1 MIRSLIAVLIILFPT
16 ILEAQEI
23 DLLIL
28 NGDYDKAL
36 QIINSELTK
45 DEAQPMLYLKKGII
59 LQRRFDFT
67 GAVKSLERAW
77 QLDSLNAKI
86 LNELG
91 EVNSNLG
98 DQRRALSY
106 FKALY
111 RTDTTNY
118 VNNLKLVRAF
128 SNLRMYREPFEILT
142 SAYQRDSTNLLINK
156 HLALCA
162 ARTGHNDLSISLY
175 QKVINLNPSDLAN
188 FTNLA
193 SVYQNKDQ
201 YIEAIE
207 ILKKGL
213 EYFPDEPFLLIKLGQ
228 FHYHLKNYKLAI
240 DPFEKY
246 LAKSDSTPDVM
257 TNLGICY
264 YLEKRLKEGLDLFE
278 KNLKMNPDDPISAY
292 YIGLCFEKLKSL
304 NKSIEYLKL
313 ASEIAVP
320 YYLTDIYNHLGSVYN
335 LKLDYKKAIPALKK
349 AYELDSTKCGILF
362 EIATTYEEPQN
373 NKSLSLRYYE
383 AFLKAVNKDDP
394 DYRKLIAYAVARKK
408 EIKKELTTKMKIPKQ
423 NE

>member
-1 MIRSLIAVLIILFPT
+1 MIKGLISVLIILLPT

-28 NGDYDKAL
+28 NSEYDKAL
-36 QIINSELTK
+36 QIIDSELTR

-59 LQRRFDFT
+59 LQKRFDFT
-67 GAVKSLERAW
+67 GAIESLERAW
-77 QLDSLNAKI
+77 QLDSLNSKI
-86 LNELG
+86 LNEIG

-98 DQRRALSY
+98 DQRKALYY

-118 VNNLKLVRAF
+118 VNALKLVRAF
-128 SNLRMYREPFEILT
+128 SNLRMYREPFEILI
-142 SAYQRDSTNLLINK
+142 SAYKHDSTNLLINK

-162 ARTGHNDLSISLY
+162 VRTGHNDLSISLY
-175 QKVINLNPSDLAN
+175 QKVIDLNPSDLAN

-201 YIEAIE
+201 YIKAIE
-207 ILKKGL
+207 IINKGL
-213 EYFPDEPFLLIKLGQ
+213 KYFPDEPFLLIKLGQ
-228 FHYHLKNYKLAI
+228 FHYYLKEYKLAI

-264 YLEKRLKEGLDLFE
+264 YLEKRPKEGLDLFE
-278 KNLKMNPDDPISAY
+278 KNLKMNPDDAISAY
-292 YIGLCFEKLKSL
+292 YIGLCYEKLKNL
-304 NKSIEYLKL
+304 KKSIEYLKL

-320 YYLTDIYNHLGSVYN
+320 YYLTDIYHHLGTAYYSTC
-335 LKLDYKKAIPALKK
+335 DYKKAVPAFKK
-349 AYELDSTKCGILF
+349 AYELDSSKCSILF
-362 EIATTYEEPQN
+362 EIATTYDELQN
-373 NKSLSLRYYE
+373 STSLSLKYYD
-383 AFLKAVNKDDP
+383 AFLKAVKKDDP
-394 DYRKLIAYAVARKK
+394 DYRKLRLYAVARIR
-408 EIKKELTTKMKIPKQ
+408 ELKKELTAETRIVKQ
-423 NE
+423 NQ